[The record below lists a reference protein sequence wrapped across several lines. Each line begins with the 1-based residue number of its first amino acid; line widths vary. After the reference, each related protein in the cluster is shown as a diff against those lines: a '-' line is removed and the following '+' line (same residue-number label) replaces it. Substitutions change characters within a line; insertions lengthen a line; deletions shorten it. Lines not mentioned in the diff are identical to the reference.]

1 MTAKPMREE
10 SPDVQIRG
18 GARQEQ
24 AGSGSSGPSDPYLEF
39 KPHPAMKTFLCAL
52 SLGILTLGTL
62 SWSIPVSVFVR
73 NPYVFWIIGVG
84 VHIVYVVLALW
95 FISWVPRYYERVRYG
110 IQDGWLEAEGGV
122 YWRNKSR
129 LPAAKVQLVEVTQG
143 PWQRKYGV
151 YDVLV
156 HTAARG
162 SDIQGELRYLN
173 VENGE
178 ALRDRILAEVRATGL
193 SGSGLNGFATRT
205 GFAIATEQ
213 HRPTSLPGRDGVQPE
228 AAVIPPDMTLG
239 EVLVAKMSELSSVA
253 QQILEELRSQRNC
266 R

>member
-1 MTAKPMREE
+1 MTAEPMHEE
-10 SPDVQIRG
+10 SPDVQVRG

-24 AGSGSSGPSDPYLEF
+24 SGSGSSGPSDRYREF
-39 KPHPAMKTFLCAL
+39 KPHPAMKTFLYVL
-52 SLGILTLGTL
+52 SLGILTLSTL

-73 NPYVFWIIGVG
+73 DPCVFWIIGVG
-84 VHIVYVVLALW
+84 VHVVYVVLALW

-110 IQDGWLEAEGGV
+110 IQDGWLEVEGGV

-129 LPAAKVQLVEVTQG
+129 LPAARVQLVEVTQG

-151 YDVLV
+151 YNVLV

-162 SDIQGELRYLN
+162 SDIQAELGYLN

-193 SGSGLNGFATRT
+193 SGSGLNGFTTRA
-205 GFAIATEQ
+205 GSAIATEQ
-213 HRPTSLPGRDGVQPE
+213 DRPTSLPGRDGVQPG
-228 AAVIPPDMTLG
+228 AAAIRPDMTLG
-239 EVLVAKMSELSSVA
+239 EVMVAKISELSSVA
-253 QQILEELRSQRNC
+253 QQILEELRSQRN
-266 R
+266 RR